1 MNIHDYSTSASQ
13 SQLEYLAKIQMDM
26 VSGELYISDP
36 RIYAAKRNNPYM
48 RSVNEAVWGEFA
60 EQYLEA
66 MQKEISSLIIQK
78 TWKTV
83 PQSEANNVIKL
94 THEL

>member
-1 MNIHDYSTSASQ
+1 
-13 SQLEYLAKIQMDM
+13 
-26 VSGELYISDP
+26 
-36 RIYAAKRNNPYM
+36 M